1 MEEKKTFLYLW
12 KVKQQ
17 DMEQKLS
24 PEQREELRELFRQ
37 AIDLHTESYHH
48 LMERDLAGYDQK
60 RDELIQVRMK
70 FYQLVSSL

>member
-1 MEEKKTFLYLW
+1 
-12 KVKQQ
+12 
-17 DMEQKLS
+17 MEQKLS
-24 PEQREELRELFRQ
+24 LDQREEQREQLRELFRQ

-48 LMERDLAGYDQK
+48 LMERDLAAYDQK

>member
-1 MEEKKTFLYLW
+1 MEH
-12 KVKQQ
+12 Q
-17 DMEQKLS
+17 LS
-24 PEQREELRELFRQ
+24 LDQREEQREQLRELFRQ